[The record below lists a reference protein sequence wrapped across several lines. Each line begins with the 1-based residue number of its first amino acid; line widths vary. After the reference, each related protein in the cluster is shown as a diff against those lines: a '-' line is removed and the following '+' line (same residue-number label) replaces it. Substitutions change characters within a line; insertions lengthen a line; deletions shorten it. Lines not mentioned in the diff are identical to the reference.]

1 MNFLLLA
8 FFAGLI
14 EGLSLLSY
22 VMHRYKLLK
31 IWRILIYIG
40 FMLNSIFLQ
49 ILALV
54 GLTDTFFDYRMRFG
68 KRKH

>member
-1 MNFLLLA
+1 
-8 FFAGLI
+8 
-14 EGLSLLSY
+14 
-22 VMHRYKLLK
+22 MHRYKLLK